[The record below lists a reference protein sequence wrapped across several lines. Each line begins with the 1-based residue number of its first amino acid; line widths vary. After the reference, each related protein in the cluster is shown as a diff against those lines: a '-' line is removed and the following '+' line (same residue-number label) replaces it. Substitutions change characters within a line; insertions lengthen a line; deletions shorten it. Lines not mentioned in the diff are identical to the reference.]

1 MKTLTLSQLKTW
13 NPCNGHDWLGEF
25 KEKYGKSAPMFKVE
39 KELIERKE
47 YSAISW
53 MIGKRLEKLTKRQCC
68 MFSYRCA
75 NRALKHARKK
85 DLKVLKHA
93 ISFAKQ
99 YADTGKVDE
108 GAARSAWSST
118 SVASAA
124 WSATSVASAARSAWS
139 VASAATS
146 AASATSVEYEWQL
159 RQLNEIEDV

>member
-108 GAARSAWSST
+108 GAARSAWS
-118 SVASAA
+118 
-124 WSATSVASAARSAWS
+124 